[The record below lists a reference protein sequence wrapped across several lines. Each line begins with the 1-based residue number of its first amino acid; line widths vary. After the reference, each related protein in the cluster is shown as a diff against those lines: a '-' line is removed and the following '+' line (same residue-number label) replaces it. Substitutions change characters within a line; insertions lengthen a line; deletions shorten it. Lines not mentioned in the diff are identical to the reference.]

1 MQRPIALPRL
11 LLELCVILACAEGVT
26 LALQRVLVKDQTSV
40 TWAGVHV
47 LMMLTIA
54 VPLILWR
61 ARATTTQD
69 RRKRDGEAAS
79 HSWRAAGWSLVV
91 LVVGLALTATAIVG
105 VRRQMAREAR
115 EKFDR
120 LSERVAGA
128 IEQRVNLP
136 RFGLAGAKGVYAASK
151 SVERNE
157 FEAYVGSRDLKRE
170 FPGAIGLGV
179 IERVDR
185 EDLEDFIARERADGC
200 PEFRVWSFDDAGA
213 PASSADDLFVIKHC
227 YPKDVNAAAW
237 GLDIGSERVRRMAAE
252 HAALSGNPTIT
263 GKVTLVQ
270 DGGKRAGFL
279 YFLPVYRNGAAT
291 GTAQERRDALVA
303 LVYAPIILE
312 YALADVGAS
321 VESLLDFEVFDG
333 PNMNRDAQ
341 LFDHDGHLTHVS
353 GKIDAS
359 NYDERMF
366 HARASIDIGGRDW
379 TVVTSTTPEFEA
391 SVSGD
396 SPMMLAAS
404 GTFLSLLAS
413 GLAFS
418 MLSAKARA
426 VSLAREMTSELSVAH
441 RAAKDA
447 LREMTAFRST
457 LDKHS
462 IISVA
467 DRSGVIVELN
477 DQFCKISGYS
487 REELLGQTHRIVNS
501 GFHPRAFWVEVWE
514 TISRGQP
521 WRGEVCNRAKDG
533 SLYWVDSIIAP
544 FRGADGK
551 IERYVS
557 VRNDITDRKRAE
569 EELRRRALTDR
580 LTGLANRALLTERLE
595 RVVARSIREGKASYA
610 VMFLDFDRFKLIND
624 TLGHEAGDKL
634 LCGIADRLRRALR
647 PTDSIDPDVIGM
659 HCAARFGGD
668 EFVVLLDDLAAPEE
682 AEAISSMLVAEFC
695 EPHEIDGAKVVSTAS
710 IGLVLGD
717 LSYTNAQDVLRDA
730 DTAMYEAKQAG
741 KARCVVF
748 DGQMRER
755 VLRRAE
761 LERDVREAAERG
773 EMYLQ
778 YQPLVR
784 LEDGQITHVE
794 ALVRWNHPRLGFVS
808 PMEFVVIAEESQ
820 AISTITMWV
829 FEESCREMVRW
840 KQSLGAAA
848 PTIGVN
854 ISRIELSDQELLKRL
869 LACLKTHG
877 LSPQD
882 FCLEVTETAVARDM
896 TRAIASLH
904 ALRGAGF
911 KLSLDDFGTGTSS
924 LATLHQFPIHS
935 IKLDRA
941 FILSI
946 ARGKQYAAMLQALV
960 QLAYNLGLSVVAE
973 GIDTPDQV
981 VLLQALECDYAQ
993 GFYFSRA
1000 VDGPAVV
1007 GLVNGRAKA
1016 A

>member
-1 MQRPIALPRL
+1 M
-11 LLELCVILACAEGVT
+11 LEVCVILVCAESVT
-26 LALQRVLVKDQTSV
+26 LGVQRSMVKGQSSL

-54 VPLILWR
+54 VPFILWR
-61 ARATTTQD
+61 ARATTSQD
-69 RRKRDGEAAS
+69 RRARNGDAS
-79 HSWRAAGWSLVV
+79 KHPLRAGGWALVV
-91 LVVGLALTATAIVG
+91 LVVGLALTATAMVG
-105 VRRQMAREAR
+105 VRGQLAREAKAR
-115 EKFDR
+115 FDR

-136 RFGLAGAKGVYAASK
+136 RFGLAGARGVYAASK
-151 SVERNE
+151 SVERSE
-157 FEAYVGSRDLKRE
+157 FEAYVASRNFVRE
-170 FPGAIGLGV
+170 FPGVLGFGV
-179 IERVDR
+179 VERVERD
-185 EDLEDFIARERADGC
+185 EIDEFVAREQADGC
-200 PEFRVWSFDDAGA
+200 PEFRVRSMDEPGVVRDA
-213 PASSADDLFVIKHC
+213 ASDLYVVKHC
-227 YPKDVNAAAW
+227 FPRETCGVAW
-237 GLDIGSERVRRMAAE
+237 GLDIGSEPTRRRAAE
-252 HAALSGNPTIT
+252 RAVNSGQPTIT
-263 GKVTLVQ
+263 GKISLIQ
-270 DGGKRAGFL
+270 DAKHRVGFL
-279 YFLPVYRNGAAT
+279 CFVPVYRNGSSPTNAA
-291 GTAQERRDALVA
+291 ERREALVA
-303 LVYAPIILE
+303 LVYAPMVLE
-312 YALADVGAS
+312 VALAEVAS
-321 VESLLDFEVFDG
+321 AAEELLDFEVFDG
-333 PNMNRDAQ
+333 PNTNPDTQ
-341 LFDHDGHLTHVS
+341 LYDHDGHLATQA
-353 GKIDAS
+353 GKVDAS
-359 NYDERMF
+359 NYEERMF
-366 HARASIDIGGRDW
+366 HSRQAMEIGGRSW
-379 TVVTSTTPEFEA
+379 TIMTSTTSRFEA
-391 SVSGD
+391 SIKSD
-396 SPMMLAAS
+396 TPMMILAG
-404 GTFLSLLAS
+404 GTFLSLLAA

-418 MLSAKARA
+418 LLTAKARA
-426 VSLAREMTSELSVAH
+426 ITLAKGMTSELSVASK
-441 RAAKDA
+441 AAADA
-447 LREMTAFRST
+447 LREMSAFRST

-462 IISVA
+462 IISIA
-467 DRSGVIVELN
+467 DRSGVIVEIN
-477 DQFCKISGYS
+477 DRFCEISGYTRS
-487 REELLGQTHRIVNS
+487 ELLGKTHRVVNS
-501 GFHPRAFWVEVWE
+501 GVHPHSFWVDVWR
-514 TISRGQP
+514 TISCGQP
-521 WRGEVCNRAKDG
+521 WRGEVCNRTKDG
-533 SLYWVDSIIAP
+533 RLYWVDSIIAP
-544 FRGADGK
+544 FRGSDGK
-551 IERYVS
+551 IERFVS

-595 RVVARSIREGKASYA
+595 RVVARSIRDGKASYA

-624 TLGHEAGDKL
+624 TLGHEAGDQL
-634 LCGIADRLRRALR
+634 LCGIGERLRQVLL
-647 PTDSIDPDVIGM
+647 PTDSIDPDAIGT

-668 EFVVLLDDLAAPEE
+668 EFVVLLDNLSGPKE
-682 AEAISSMLVAEFC
+682 AEAISARLVAEFC

-730 DTAMYEAKQAG
+730 DTAMYEAKAAG

-748 DGQMRER
+748 DAQMRER

-784 LEDGQITHVE
+784 LEDGRITHVE
-794 ALVRWNHPRLGFVS
+794 ALVRWNHPRIGFVS
-808 PMEFVVIAEESQ
+808 PMEFVTIAEESQ
-820 AISTITMWV
+820 AISSITMWV
-829 FEESCREMVRW
+829 FEESCREMVNW
-840 KQSLGAAA
+840 KRVLGDAA

-854 ISRIELSDQELLKRL
+854 ISRIELSDPDLLKRL
-869 LACLKTHG
+869 LGCLKRYE
-877 LSPQD
+877 LVPQD

-924 LATLHQFPIHS
+924 LATLHQFPINS

-973 GIDTPDQV
+973 GIDTADQV

-1007 GLVNGRAKA
+1007 GLVEGRAKA